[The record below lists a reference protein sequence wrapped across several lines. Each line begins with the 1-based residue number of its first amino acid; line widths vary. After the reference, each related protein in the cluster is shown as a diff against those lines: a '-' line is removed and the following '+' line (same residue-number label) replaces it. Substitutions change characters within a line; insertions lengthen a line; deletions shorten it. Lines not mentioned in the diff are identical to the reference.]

1 MWLLHLPAEI
11 VIKKSAQVYQ
21 GEGVCTLDID
31 ILAFRLYYTFN
42 KISAD
47 TEITMTFLR
56 DESLGGK
63 SDPNQQTG
71 AIRADPSTQNSFQR
85 K

>member
-1 MWLLHLPAEI
+1 M
-11 VIKKSAQVYQ
+11 VTTSACRDSDQKECSSIP
-21 GEGVCTLDID
+21 GGGVSTLDID

-63 SDPNQQTG
+63 SDPNRQTG
-71 AIRADPSTQNSFQR
+71 AIGADPSTQNSFQR
-85 K
+85 R

>member
-21 GEGVCTLDID
+21 GEG
-31 ILAFRLYYTFN
+31 AFRLYYTFN

>member
-1 MWLLHLPAEI
+1 M
-11 VIKKSAQVYQ
+11 VTTSACRDSDQKECLSIP